1 MRGREEFGDKSLV
14 FVEFEPPSGWTE
26 DPTSHYLLVDL
37 PEFKM
42 EEVKLQVD
50 NQDQIIVSG
59 ERKVAE
65 NKYARFEQKFRVPE
79 NSDIANVTGKFEGE
93 LLYVTVP
100 KKKIQKESG
109 EGNINDTAE
118 KAAGENVGTQIVPN
132 EEGKSLSEIVD
143 TNEIEKWRIRGNWVV
158 KSVIEK
164 LKKRKGILLTAVL
177 AFSLG
182 VFVSQ
187 KLKSNEHG

>member
-1 MRGREEFGDKSLV
+1 
-14 FVEFEPPSGWTE
+14 
-26 DPTSHYLLVDL
+26 
-37 PEFKM
+37 M
-42 EEVKLQVD
+42 EEVKLQVN

-59 ERKVAE
+59 ERKVTE

-109 EGNINDTAE
+109 EGDTNGTTE
-118 KAAGENVGTQIVPN
+118 KAEGENVGTQNAPN
-132 EEGKSLSEIVD
+132 EEGKLLSETVN
-143 TNEIEKWRIRGNWVV
+143 TSEIEKWRIRGSWVV
-158 KSVIEK
+158 ESVKEK
-164 LKKRKGILLTAVL
+164 LKKRKGIVLTAVL

-187 KLKSNEHG
+187 KLHSNEHC